1 MGIEPTTY
9 SLPRNRYT
17 SKPQRQIV
25 FCNQI
30 YERVSFSFR
39 KDGLKANLIISH
51 FHGQYGDNTIK
62 SIDLPDVQAGPS
74 HSKFKLTRVGVTGVK
89 KLVQVK
95 RPQAKN
101 IITLVVK
108 MDLFVDLPAF
118 QKGSH
123 MSRNLE
129 LVSEITEKNNH
140 TPVEDLETFCANTAE
155 RLLEKHDYASRSEIK
170 AEADYFLERTYPSG
184 ATGFEPY
191 KLVAEAR
198 AEKNGETK
206 KLIGV
211 KVIGMTACP
220 CAMEIIRK
228 IGKYTPKDVPPT
240 HNQRNTTTV
249 MIEVPRNDITIDA
262 NDLIDL
268 SEDAFSS
275 PTYSILKRGEEGQI
289 VFNAHQNPKFVEDVV
304 RDILRNIL
312 KKYHHLPDETLLV
325 VRSESEESIHKH
337 NAYAE
342 RVTTLAELKK

>member
-1 MGIEPTTY
+1 M
-9 SLPRNRYT
+9 
-17 SKPQRQIV
+17 
-25 FCNQI
+25 
-30 YERVSFSFR
+30 
-39 KDGLKANLIISH
+39 
-51 FHGQYGDNTIK
+51 
-62 SIDLPDVQAGPS
+62 QAGPS

-95 RPQAKN
+95 RPQAKQ
-101 IITLVVK
+101 IISLVVK
-108 MDLFVDLPAF
+108 MDLFVDLPAS

-129 LVSEITEKNNH
+129 LISEITDKQMER
-140 TPVEDLETFCANTAE
+140 PVQDLETFCANTAE
-155 RLLEKHDYASRSEIK
+155 RLLEKHEYATRSEIK

-184 ATGFEPY
+184 YKGFEPY

-198 AEKNGETK
+198 SKKNEETK

-228 IGKYTPKDVPPT
+228 IGKYKPNDVPPT
-240 HNQRNTTTV
+240 HNQRNITTV
-249 MIEVPRNDITIDA
+249 MIEVPKNEITIDA
-262 NDLIDL
+262 NDLIEL

-275 PTYSILKRGEEGQI
+275 PTFSILKRGEEGEI
-289 VFNAHQNPKFVEDVV
+289 VYNAHKNPKFVEDVV

-312 KKYHHLPDETLLV
+312 KKYSHLPDETLVV